1 MRDFATCTQG
11 HQKRHCRSR
20 THVYTRTYD
29 AHQLFAPHNSKE
41 FTTSLSPR
49 SWEKLTESKSKLR
62 EKTDKLLLR
71 PDLDALAEVRVKQ
84 SA

>member
-1 MRDFATCTQG
+1 
-11 HQKRHCRSR
+11 
-20 THVYTRTYD
+20 
-29 AHQLFAPHNSKE
+29 
-41 FTTSLSPR
+41 LSPR